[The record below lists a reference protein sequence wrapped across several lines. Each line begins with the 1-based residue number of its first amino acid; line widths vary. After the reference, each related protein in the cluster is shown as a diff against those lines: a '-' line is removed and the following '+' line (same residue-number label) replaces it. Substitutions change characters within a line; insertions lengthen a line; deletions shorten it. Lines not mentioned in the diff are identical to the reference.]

1 MYKSIETGNGDYA
14 VIFDC
19 DSPMLLENGLTLDEA
34 DSIAQSMQVDLDNVT
49 LEEFQVVAN
58 F

>member
-19 DSPMLLENGLTLDEA
+19 DFPMLLENGLTLDEA
-34 DSIAQSMQVDLDNVT
+34 DNIAQSMQVDLDNVT
-49 LEEFQVVAN
+49 AEEFQTVAN

>member
-19 DSPMLLENGLTLDEA
+19 DFPMLIELGLDQNQAYSL
-34 DSIAQSMQVDLDNVT
+34 AQSMQVDFNDIISDDICLKWR
-49 LEEFQVVAN
+49 
-58 F
+58 